1 MNVNIILASVV
12 IILLVTIIILIK
24 VIIHK
29 NNKYTQFQNEITQNY
44 IFLVTFAEF
53 IMYTKSH
60 TDNKIVINDMINAIK
75 NCWNIKDSVIPTRF
89 WMIFPHS
96 FFHL

>member
-29 NNKYTQFQNEITQNY
+29 NNKYTQFQNETTQNY

-75 NCWNIKDSVIPTRF
+75 KRRHTESIDNFSCKKLLDSNA
-89 WMIFPHS
+89 
-96 FFHL
+96 